1 MKKLGAK
8 SREHGAKK
16 GRESGELRARS
27 KQDGVGFV
35 FALRSLLSALRFFR
49 GGVIL

>member
-1 MKKLGAK
+1 MERKKKEKA
-8 SREHGAKK
+8 
-16 GRESGELRARS
+16 ESGELRARS